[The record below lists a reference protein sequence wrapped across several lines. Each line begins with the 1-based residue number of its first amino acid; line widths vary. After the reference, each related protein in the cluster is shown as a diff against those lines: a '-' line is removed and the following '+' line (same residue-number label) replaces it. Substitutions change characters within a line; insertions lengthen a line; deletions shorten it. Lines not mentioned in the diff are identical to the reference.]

1 MTKFWSLIMLFA
13 LSATFAKEPLSQTP
27 PEKLNIKYMLRGY
40 FYAGSYI
47 EDEFFGG
54 FAKSDNLPKA
64 ITAGMLVPPSAIS
77 LIALPN
83 EAAIFNDAFKGIK
96 LLLVNT
102 TLETVALSASDSRIE
117 IVQEAQDANGEWRP
131 IDYLPSSWCGNSYH
145 QVFLEQNQYWEFV
158 AAEFTGTLNTKLRF
172 RLSGLIANADRVIYS
187 NQFDGMINPEQ
198 FSVKREYHPQG
209 LMDPYDD

>member
-1 MTKFWSLIMLFA
+1 MTKFWFLILLFA
-13 LSATFAKEPLSQTP
+13 LSTTFAKEPLSQTP

-40 FYAGSYI
+40 FYAGSHI
-47 EDEFFGG
+47 TDDLFSG
-54 FAKSDNLPKA
+54 FAKSGNPPKA
-64 ITAGMLVPPSAIS
+64 ITAGMQVPPKAVS

-83 EAAIFNDAFKGIK
+83 ESAIFNDAFKGIK
-96 LLLVNT
+96 VVLVNT
-102 TLETVALSASDSRIE
+102 TPETLALSASDSRVE
-117 IVQEAQDANGEWRP
+117 IIQEAQDVTGEWRP

-145 QVFLEQNQYWEFV
+145 HVFLEQNQYWEFV
-158 AAEFTGTLNTKLRF
+158 AAEFTGTLKTKLRF

-209 LMDPYDD
+209 LMDPYDN